1 MKALLMKDLRTLKNE
16 RRLWVSIIGVS
27 VLFGVL
33 FQNWYFM
40 MGYIMFGLSMI
51 ARTMYQYDVA
61 DQGIVYLMTLPITR
75 KEYVKEKYLLSLM
88 SICIGGILS
97 MILTKIGMLF
107 TPDQADSN
115 QEIFSAFLGIL
126 AVALVLQAIIF
137 PVELKY
143 DVSKSRII
151 ILLLVMGIII
161 LFTAFDM
168 LIGAILV
175 AFITIFV
182 DAFGGIFIQHFLGT
196 VLLSAVVVGMIYF
209 SSYRKSVKIMGQK
222 EFRSEVF

>member
-137 PVELKY
+137 PVDLKY

-222 EFRSEVF
+222 EF

>member
-1 MKALLMKDLRTLKNE
+1 
-16 RRLWVSIIGVS
+16 
-27 VLFGVL
+27 
-33 FQNWYFM
+33 
-40 MGYIMFGLSMI
+40 MI

-222 EFRSEVF
+222 EF

>member
-209 SSYRKSVKIMGQK
+209 SSYRKSVKNMGQK
-222 EFRSEVF
+222 EF

>member
-115 QEIFSAFLGIL
+115 QKIFSAFLGIL

-222 EFRSEVF
+222 EF

>member
-97 MILTKIGMLF
+97 MILTKIGILF

-222 EFRSEVF
+222 EF

>member
-61 DQGIVYLMTLPITR
+61 DQGIVYLMTLPVTR

-222 EFRSEVF
+222 EF

>member
-1 MKALLMKDLRTLKNE
+1 MKDLRTLKNE

-88 SICIGGILS
+88 SICIGGVLS

-222 EFRSEVF
+222 EF

>member
-97 MILTKIGMLF
+97 MILTKIGMLI

-222 EFRSEVF
+222 EF

>member
-107 TPDQADSN
+107 TPDQADST

-222 EFRSEVF
+222 EF

>member
-126 AVALVLQAIIF
+126 AVALVLQSIIF

-222 EFRSEVF
+222 EF

>member
-151 ILLLVMGIII
+151 ISLLVMGIII

-182 DAFGGIFIQHFLGT
+182 DAFEGIFIQHFLGT

-222 EFRSEVF
+222 EF

>member
-182 DAFGGIFIQHFLGT
+182 DAFGGIFIQHF
-196 VLLSAVVVGMIYF
+196 
-209 SSYRKSVKIMGQK
+209 
-222 EFRSEVF
+222 

>member
-1 MKALLMKDLRTLKNE
+1 MKALLLKDLRTLKNE

-126 AVALVLQAIIF
+126 AGALVLQAIIF

-222 EFRSEVF
+222 EF

>member
-75 KEYVKEKYLLSLM
+75 KEDVKEKYLLSLM

-222 EFRSEVF
+222 EF

>member
-16 RRLWVSIIGVS
+16 RRLWISIIGVS

-61 DQGIVYLMTLPITR
+61 DQGIVSLMTLPITR

-222 EFRSEVF
+222 EF

>member
-196 VLLSAVVVGMIYF
+196 VLLSAVVVRMIYF

-222 EFRSEVF
+222 EF

>member
-175 AFITIFV
+175 AFTTIFV

-196 VLLSAVVVGMIYF
+196 VLLSAVVMGMIYF

-222 EFRSEVF
+222 EF

>member
-16 RRLWVSIIGVS
+16 RRLRVSIIGVS

-137 PVELKY
+137 PVELKD

-209 SSYRKSVKIMGQK
+209 FSYRKSVKIMGQK
-222 EFRSEVF
+222 EF

>member
-1 MKALLMKDLRTLKNE
+1 MKALLMKDLRTLKND

-61 DQGIVYLMTLPITR
+61 NQGIVYLMTLPITR

-222 EFRSEVF
+222 EF

>member
-182 DAFGGIFIQHFLGT
+182 DAFGGIFIQHFFGT

-222 EFRSEVF
+222 EF

>member
-151 ILLLVMGIII
+151 FLLIVMGIII

-222 EFRSEVF
+222 EF

>member
-182 DAFGGIFIQHFLGT
+182 DAFGGVFIQHFLGT

-222 EFRSEVF
+222 EF

>member
-61 DQGIVYLMTLPITR
+61 DRGIVYLMTLPITR

-151 ILLLVMGIII
+151 ILLLVMGNII
-161 LFTAFDM
+161 LFTACDM

-222 EFRSEVF
+222 EF

>member
-1 MKALLMKDLRTLKNE
+1 MKALLMKDLRTLKKE

-222 EFRSEVF
+222 EF

>member
-97 MILTKIGMLF
+97 MTLTKIGMLF

-222 EFRSEVF
+222 EF

>member
-137 PVELKY
+137 PVEHT
-143 DVSKSRII
+143 S
-151 ILLLVMGIII
+151 
-161 LFTAFDM
+161 
-168 LIGAILV
+168 
-175 AFITIFV
+175 
-182 DAFGGIFIQHFLGT
+182 GT
-196 VLLSAVVVGMIYF
+196 LS
-209 SSYRKSVKIMGQK
+209 
-222 EFRSEVF
+222 

>member
-33 FQNWYFM
+33 FQNWYFL

-222 EFRSEVF
+222 EF

>member
-182 DAFGGIFIQHFLGT
+182 DVFGGIFIQHFFGT

-222 EFRSEVF
+222 EF

>member
-126 AVALVLQAIIF
+126 AVALVFQAIIF

-209 SSYRKSVKIMGQK
+209 SSYRKSVEIMGQK
-222 EFRSEVF
+222 EF

>member
-16 RRLWVSIIGVS
+16 RRLWVSLIGVS

-222 EFRSEVF
+222 EF

>member
-182 DAFGGIFIQHFLGT
+182 DAFGGIFIQHFLGI

-222 EFRSEVF
+222 EF

>member
-196 VLLSAVVVGMIYF
+196 VLLAAVVVGMIYF
-209 SSYRKSVKIMGQK
+209 SSYRRSVKIMGQK
-222 EFRSEVF
+222 EF

>member
-40 MGYIMFGLSMI
+40 MGFIMFGLSMI

-222 EFRSEVF
+222 EF

>member
-175 AFITIFV
+175 AFITNFV

-222 EFRSEVF
+222 EF

>member
-209 SSYRKSVKIMGQK
+209 SSYRKSVKIRGQK
-222 EFRSEVF
+222 EF

>member
-182 DAFGGIFIQHFLGT
+182 DAFGGIFIQHFLST

-222 EFRSEVF
+222 EF

>member
-61 DQGIVYLMTLPITR
+61 DQGIVYLMTLSITR

-222 EFRSEVF
+222 EF

>member
-175 AFITIFV
+175 AFITTFV

-222 EFRSEVF
+222 EF

>member
-126 AVALVLQAIIF
+126 AVALVFQAIIF

-222 EFRSEVF
+222 EI